1 MTTIRD
7 KLEVFH
13 KLIYEDEE
21 EKYKKILKEL
31 EEKKQ
36 FLIESKK
43 LEIEKRREE
52 ALRKKNLLE
61 EAEKNRIIS
70 EKTQEMKSRFLSK
83 RNDILEDL
91 IASLEEK
98 ANSFTSTAEYV
109 DIVTRDISKV
119 IENLGEKELIITI
132 TEEDEKKL
140 SDSILKMGKKYNK
153 NITINTVKKSR
164 LIGGFV
170 ITDRDRTYSIDNS
183 YKSIIEENRYKIGKR
198 LYDAIEKA
206 GDIQWKI

>member
-1 MTTIRD
+1 MSTIRD

>member
-13 KLIYEDEE
+13 KLIYEGEE